1 MKPPAE
7 FRLRMKDLVERSG
20 VTRETI
26 RFYIHEGLLP
36 EGAKTARNMAWYGEE
51 HVQRLQLIRR
61 LQQEHFLPLKAIR
74 TLLEES
80 SDFHFSPAQNQVL
93 AAVRRHLHT
102 GKSAA
107 EGVREVGD
115 VCAELGL
122 QRAEIDA
129 LERGGHLEVDRV
141 GEQQFLGP
149 SDLELVR
156 GWAQLRQSGLSAERG
171 FGVEDLAA
179 LTTVANI
186 MLRQEAHVFEERLRD
201 MSPEEG
207 LAMFVHAIPAINRMF
222 AVLHEREVRRFLDE
236 YFRGP
241 EGVHEHSP

>member
-1 MKPPAE
+1 MKE
-7 FRLRMKDLVERSG
+7 LVARSG
-20 VTRETI
+20 INRETI
-26 RFYIHEGLLP
+26 RYYINEGLLP

-51 HVQRLQLIRR
+51 HVQRLQLIRK

-102 GKSAA
+102 GKAPAA
-107 EGVREVGD
+107 GVREVEE

-122 QRAEIDA
+122 ERAEVDA
-129 LERGGHLEVDRV
+129 LQRSGHLELDRV
-141 GEQQFLGP
+141 GQQQYLGP
-149 SDLELVR
+149 ADVELLR
-156 GWAQLRQSGLSAERG
+156 SWAELRQSGLTAERG
-171 FGVEDLAA
+171 FGVEDLEA
-179 LTTVANI
+179 LTTVTNI

-207 LAMFVHAIPAINRMF
+207 LAMFVRAIPAINRIF
-222 AVLHEREVRRFLDE
+222 AVLHERELRRFLDE

-241 EGVHEHSP
+241 QGTPEES